1 MIVCIA
7 STRLHGP
14 WRPRLR
20 RWVSLP
26 FNTRDMK
33 TKVVISLLSIVVLLA
48 ALTVQGL
55 MVLVAYFTAWM
66 PPDEVWAVPAERLVA
81 YFSEQIDHLGLAAE
95 GFALVNAC
103 FFIAYTIVINVLLL
117 RRVSAFPSD
126 SEKAKAEVKTVAKDD
141 AKAEAKDEELPG
153 GM

>member
-1 MIVCIA
+1 
-7 STRLHGP
+7 
-14 WRPRLR
+14 
-20 RWVSLP
+20 
-26 FNTRDMK
+26 MK

-48 ALTVQGL
+48 GLAVQGL
-55 MVLVAYFTAWM
+55 MVLVTYFTAWM
-66 PPDEVWAVPAERLVA
+66 PPDEVWAGPAERLVA
-81 YFSEQIDHLGLAAE
+81 YFSEQIDHMGLAAE

-117 RRVSAFPSD
+117 RRGSASPSD
-126 SEKAKAEVKTVAKDD
+126 SEKAKAEVKAA